1 MAQNFNGVNARR
13 TFRLPLASRL
23 TVGVAAVAISG
34 CSAIYD
40 PYVKM
45 GEDEPVSPSYAEA
58 VEYAKK
64 KRAEFTKRR
73 DELDRYE
80 TSTGALIFGSGL
92 AGLAFAAF
100 GAHTDA
106 ILGAGLA
113 GGTAYGAQA
122 FLPTE
127 KRKSIYGNGAKAITC
142 AIKATS
148 IGLGEAPADDN
159 ALAPRSLSSTGGISL
174 NTYLTTL
181 TDLSGSSL
189 GSGLVAPRSSTMMP
203 SAAPVM
209 RAAPADQPS
218 LVMRSALFEAQT
230 RLLDRSLSNTRSR
243 VRELVATTN
252 ALMVNRGKRLM
263 EATDDVITA
272 IAEQIDKARVDPEAA
287 LKAMRDNSLSLV
299 KDAKAE
305 SEKISQAVAQTKETV
320 EDTNDA
326 LTDTGTE
333 AARLG
338 IASSALTSAVRDA
351 ARLTDEKLTE
361 ANEIAN
367 ASTGLQKIIDDQTS
381 CLKTLIDSG
390 KADTDT
396 K

>member
-1 MAQNFNGVNARR
+1 MAQNCNGVNARR
-13 TFRLPLASRL
+13 TFRFPLASRL

-40 PYVKM
+40 PYVKT

-127 KRKSIYGNGAKAITC
+127 KRKSIYGNGAKAVTC

-148 IGLGEAPADDN
+148 IGLGEAPASDDT
-159 ALAPRSLSSTGGISL
+159 LASRNLSNTSGISL
-174 NTYLTTL
+174 NTYLNE
-181 TDLSGSSL
+181 LSNLSDSTL
-189 GSGLVAPRSSTMMP
+189 GSRRAAVTVMP
-203 SAAPVM
+203 SAAPLM

-230 RLLDRSLSNTRSR
+230 RLLDRSLNKTRSR

-272 IAEQIDKARVDPEAA
+272 IAEQLDKARVDPEAA

-299 KDAKAE
+299 KDAKAN
-305 SEKISQAVAQTKETV
+305 SEKIGQAIAETQKTV

-333 AARLG
+333 AVRLG
-338 IASSALTSAVRDA
+338 ITSSALTSAIDA
-351 ARLTDEKLTE
+351 ASTLTEEKLQE
-361 ANEIAN
+361 ANEMAT
-367 ASTGLQKIIDDQTS
+367 ASAGLQKIIDDQTS

-390 KADTDT
+390 QDDTGT
-396 K
+396 N